1 MNRINVRVL
10 CAHTKKTGTLSIRKG
25 CLCGKSFYSNGQ
37 NDADMPNMNGYV
49 CTGLSSRKR
58 LVTE

>member
-1 MNRINVRVL
+1 MYGY
-10 CAHTKKTGTLSIRKG
+10 CARTHEKTGTLSGRRG
-25 CLCGKSFYSNGQ
+25 CLCRKCFYSDDQ

-49 CTGLSSRKR
+49 CTGLSSMNR